1 MTIFCKEDGSWWWA
15 DNGDYNQAATPI
27 AREDWEKVKS
37 LIADIF
43 EIPLTERWN
52 PTPLKLY
59 ELDVELEVREEVYEQ
74 GQLTGP
80 FGKKVAHLV
89 EPKPIPNATG
99 IIPDANR
106 TYNREPKQT
115 MKEKKE
121 ELETEDEKASG
132 TKGAIYLHG
141 YYTAKDAIEIFK
153 IESSNEQSITKE
165 MRSVRVDLF
174 SPCEKAILNAQYELE
189 KVGSS
194 EGLTKAAILLSEARQ
209 LVTDYLWTTKK

>member
-1 MTIFCKEDGSWWWA
+1 MKTLFCKEDGSWWWIENRLPKK
-15 DNGDYNQAATPI
+15 DGNNLRQWLRSIDQMRTTATPI
-27 AREDWEKVKS
+27 AREDWEKVKE

-59 ELDVELEVREEVYEQ
+59 ELDVELEVHKVSKSLGTTEYE
-74 GQLTGP
+74 
-80 FGKKVAHLV
+80 KVAHLV
-89 EPKPIPNATG
+89 EPK
-99 IIPDANR
+99 
-106 TYNREPKQT
+106 QT
-115 MKEKKE
+115 MKEKE

-153 IESSNEQSITKE
+153 LESSSEQSVTKE
-165 MRSVRVDLF
+165 LRSVRVDLF

-189 KVGSS
+189 KVGAS
-194 EGLTKAAILLSEARQ
+194 EGLTKAAMLLSGARQ